1 MKGYHPYIGLIA
13 LIPILILTGGVESP
27 LRFGYYPLVFLLA
40 WLAGVTAVFQAS
52 AAFAVLYLLMPF
64 TKGGVYP
71 FEAAAINVASF
82 ALAATAAG
90 YVSEA
95 LQKERNSMQRAS
107 DTYHGLTNALNLKI
121 INLQTEVDAF
131 REGHERMQEVD
142 RNRSRFLASIS
153 HELRNPLSS
162 IRSFSEILL
171 SYQDIDDE
179 TRREFLGIINE
190 ESERLAQLTNEIL
203 DVVRVASGKTQ
214 WHMDTVDVAEVMR
227 TAVKTMVPLAEGKGL
242 QIKISLPPSALG
254 GAVEVIGDRNR
265 LLQVLLN
272 LFSNAVKFTSQGH
285 IEVGVEDGAEEVRV
299 RMSDT
304 GEGIY
309 PEEREKIFEEFYRI
323 GDELAGRAKGSG
335 LGLSISKKIVEAH
348 GGRIWVESEIG
359 KGSTFFFTLPK
370 RPAHERQTAAVGRF
384 ADTGAGKVLI
394 LDTDT
399 ALRQR
404 LRESMEEM
412 GYRTMGAGSMK
423 TAVEIAR
430 VGRPDAVIAGYIESE
445 GDFEGLLT
453 LSRVQGIPV
462 YLVSVLNDEKTGPQ
476 VAVNDYL
483 SSPPSKLEVQE
494 SVERFI
500 KRPSGRILII
510 SEKPEEARS
519 LQLFA
524 GTKGHETT
532 VIEDPGSIDAVR
544 GRPDL
549 IVVGTFSRTK
559 TLDIIGALRKRADTV
574 DIPVILTMNIML
586 RDIKCIGL
594 GSSGYGGGLSMI
606 SDFLKRKVF

>member
-1 MKGYHPYIGLIA
+1 MKAYHPYIGLIA

-27 LRFGYYPLVFLLA
+27 LRFGFYPLVFLLA
-40 WLAGVTAVFQAS
+40 WLAGATAVFQAS
-52 AAFAVLYLLMPF
+52 AAFAVLYLLTPF
-64 TKGGVYP
+64 TKGGAYP
-71 FEAAAINVASF
+71 FATAATNVAAV

-95 LQKERNSMQRAS
+95 MQRERNSMQRAS

-121 INLQTEVDAF
+121 INLQSEVDAF
-131 REGHERMQEVD
+131 REGHERLKETD
-142 RNRSRFLASIS
+142 RNRARFLASIS

-171 SYQDIDDE
+171 NYRDIDDE

-214 WHMDTVDVAEVMR
+214 WHMETVDVAEVIRM
-227 TAVKTMVPLAEGKGL
+227 AVKTMSPLAEGKGL
-242 QIKISLPPSALG
+242 LIETSLPSALG

-272 LFSNAVKFTSQGH
+272 LLSNAVKFTSQGR
-285 IEVGVEDGAEEVRV
+285 IEAGAEDGAEEVRV
-299 RMSDT
+299 RISDT

-309 PEEREKIFEEFYRI
+309 PEERDKIFEEFYRI

-348 GGRIWVESEIG
+348 GGRIWAESDIG

-370 RPAHERQTAAVGRF
+370 KPAREQQTDAVRYF
-384 ADTGAGKVLI
+384 VDTGAGKVLI
-394 LDTDT
+394 FDTDT
-399 ALRQR
+399 ALRHR

-423 TAVEIAR
+423 AAVEIAR

-494 SVERFI
+494 SVERFM

-532 VIEDPGSIDAVR
+532 VMEDPGSINAVG

-549 IVVGTFSRTK
+549 ILVGTFSRTK

-574 DIPVILTMNIML
+574 DIPVILATNIML

-594 GSSGYGGGLSMI
+594 GSSSYGSGLSMI
-606 SDFLKRKVF
+606 SDFLKRKVL